1 MADPQVKVKF
11 TTDTSALKSGMD
23 QATSDAKQKVKEL
36 SDDVSKESKDMEDS
50 LDKVADSAKDIGSA
64 AKSASSGVKD
74 LEKQVTDS
82 SKTME
87 KSLDAVSR
95 KVTAMNVARGV
106 GNGLGIAGDIV
117 KTFGGGNG
125 TADLVGNALRGAG
138 QGAMSGAMIGSVVP
152 GIGTG
157 IGMAAGALMGAGS
170 ELLKAGQELNKA
182 AAAQSTERRNA
193 FKDAVD
199 DLAARRESA
208 RVEQENQ
215 DYAKGLNTQEGMDR
229 YNAELD
235 TRTKAVNDAQAA
247 YDAFV
252 DQFKYLFDESYTGE
266 KSALTKDEEAELQRL
281 NDALAVARQNL
292 ENFAPVVAAAQGI
305 LGQRAAEE
313 EAERQKVA
321 MAEAAAAQAQAEDEM
336 EQLIRSMAPEETVED
351 RKTQERSVRDQ
362 LKEAQSELTGSQRE
376 LEGVGRTTVGV
387 TDDLTRIGG
396 GAGYA
401 SYNNS
406 VGDNVKTISDS
417 LKQLIQLQQSNVD
430 RLVNTLEDIK
440 VTGAGT
446 WGD

>member
-1 MADPQVKVKF
+1 MADPTVRIKF
-11 TTDTSALKSGMD
+11 TTDTSELKSGMN

-50 LDKVADSAKDIGSA
+50 LDKVADSTKDIGSA
-64 AKSASSGVKD
+64 AKSATAGVKD
-74 LEKQVTDS
+74 LEKQVTAS

-87 KSLDAVSR
+87 KSLDDVSK
-95 KVTAMNVARGV
+95 KVTAMNVASGV
-106 GNGLGIAGDIV
+106 GKGLGIAGDIV
-117 KTFGGGNG
+117 KTFGGGNE

-138 QGAMSGAMIGSVVP
+138 QGAVSGAMIGSVVP

-157 IGMAAGALMGAGS
+157 IGMAAGALMGAGT

-215 DYAKGLNTQEGMDR
+215 DYVKDLNTQEGMDR

-281 NDALAVARQNL
+281 NDALASARQNL
-292 ENFAPVVAAAQGI
+292 ENFAPVVAVAQGI

-321 MAEAAAAQAQAEDEM
+321 RAEAAAAQAQAEDEM

-351 RKTQERSVRDQ
+351 RKAQEKNLKDQ
-362 LKEAQSELTGSQRE
+362 LKEAQSELTGSQKE

-406 VGDNVKTISDS
+406 VGDNVKTISNS
-417 LKQLIQLQQSNVD
+417 LKQLIQLQQTNVD